1 MAPSTGRSLTFYGV
15 RPFSYHRPTP
25 EIQDDLEKVGEKLSH
40 QSGLEITMNIFD
52 STAQCPDG
60 RKMVLSAIQTEQSR
74 IQLRQADLYK
84 QQSSLMRELKSA
96 HEADLKDIL
105 ASSPKIQRRVSAFKD
120 DAEGSTSRGEKV
132 STGTSIT
139 ESQAAA
145 VSQPDRTSPSRAAG
159 DALKL
164 RAQIP
169 TEQLKAEEDGEL
181 SQDEAK
187 SEKEEGW
194 RVFDTLTLSITL
206 VAVGRLYNG
215 IAISGVSLW

>member
-1 MAPSTGRSLTFYGV
+1 MMLRVAL
-15 RPFSYHRPTP
+15 
-25 EIQDDLEKVGEKLSH
+25 QGER
-40 QSGLEITMNIFD
+40 N
-52 STAQCPDG
+52 
-60 RKMVLSAIQTEQSR
+60 
-74 IQLRQADLYK
+74 
-84 QQSSLMRELKSA
+84 
-96 HEADLKDIL
+96 
-105 ASSPKIQRRVSAFKD
+105 
-120 DAEGSTSRGEKV
+120 
-132 STGTSIT
+132 
-139 ESQAAA
+139 
-145 VSQPDRTSPSRAAG
+145 PSRAAG